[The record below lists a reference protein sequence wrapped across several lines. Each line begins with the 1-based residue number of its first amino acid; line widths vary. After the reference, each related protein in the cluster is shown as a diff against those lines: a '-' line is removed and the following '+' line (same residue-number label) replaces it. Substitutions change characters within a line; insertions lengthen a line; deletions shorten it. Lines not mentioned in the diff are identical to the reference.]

1 MKGVNLRKLACIILI
16 TVFLVS
22 GLLVLDQAHAVTSVY
37 GSINENTTWTA
48 INSPYY
54 LTGTVTVNN
63 GVTLTIQPG
72 VTVNLGSY
80 SLIINGALSA
90 QGTSNNKIVFLSNG
104 YNSTQ
109 TGYFYNSQIIFSS
122 SSLQVG
128 NLLDNAVIY
137 SVTIMVGGSSPTI
150 SN

>member
-16 TVFLVS
+16 TIFVFS
-22 GLLVLDQAHAVTSVY
+22 GLLTVTEVHAATFVY
-37 GSINENTTWTA
+37 GGINVNTTWTA
-48 INSPYY
+48 AMSPYY
-54 LTGTVTVNN
+54 LTGTLTVNN
-63 GVTLTIQPG
+63 GVTLSIQPG

-122 SSLQVG
+122 SSDKLAIF
-128 NLLDNAVIY
+128 LI
-137 SVTIMVGGSSPTI
+137 TR
-150 SN
+150 